1 MIRQPEWLSQ
11 FVDRVLANA
20 AQLGVESGT
29 GCHVYRNTDG
39 EWEVTL
45 FSDEESTGRMLGLN
59 AIPAAL
65 SVDVFELVRVFDEL
79 SSCRWQSAPA
89 AWDDDLGAHLSVEG
103 KFEGHA
109 VWLRIV
115 SKMPACL
122 AEPVTYA
129 AARR

>member
-11 FVDRVLANA
+11 FVDRVLASS
-20 AQLGVESGT
+20 AQLGMESGT

-45 FSDEESTGRMLGLN
+45 FSDEEPTGRMPGLN
-59 AIPAAL
+59 QIPPAL
-65 SVDVFELVRVFDEL
+65 SVDIFELVRVFDEL

-89 AWDDDLGAHLSVEG
+89 AWDDDLGVHLAVEG

-109 VWLRIV
+109 IWLRIV
-115 SKMPACL
+115 SQMPACL
-122 AEPVTYA
+122 AEQATYA
-129 AARR
+129 SARR

>member
-1 MIRQPEWLSQ
+1 MIRQPEWLSE
-11 FVDRVLANA
+11 FVDRVLASA
-20 AQLGVESGT
+20 AQIGVESGT
-29 GCHVYRNTDG
+29 GCHVYRNTQG

-45 FSDEESTGRMLGLN
+45 FSDEEPTGRLPGL
-59 AIPAAL
+59 IEVPPAL

-79 SSCRWQSAPA
+79 NSCRWQSAPA

-103 KFEGHA
+103 KFAGHLI
-109 VWLRIV
+109 WLRIV
-115 SKMPACL
+115 SQMPTCL

>member
-11 FVDRVLANA
+11 FVDRVLASA

-29 GCHVYRNTDG
+29 GCHVYRNTTG

-45 FSDEESTGRMLGLN
+45 FGDEQSTGRMAGLN
-59 AIPAAL
+59 EVPAAL
-65 SVDVFELVRVFDEL
+65 SIDVVGLVCIFDEL
-79 SSCRWQSAPA
+79 NSCRWQSAPV
-89 AWDDDLGAHLSVEG
+89 AWDDDLGSHLSVEG
-103 KFEGHA
+103 TYEGHK

-115 SKMPACL
+115 SQMPACL

-129 AARR
+129 ASRR

>member
-11 FVDRVLANA
+11 FVDRVLASA

-45 FSDEESTGRMLGLN
+45 FSDEESTWRMPGLTEV
-59 AIPAAL
+59 PAAL
-65 SVDVFELVRVFDEL
+65 SIDVFELIGVFDEL
-79 SSCRWQSAPA
+79 SSCRWQSAPV
-89 AWDDDLGAHLSVEG
+89 AWDDDLGSHMSVEG
-103 KFEGHA
+103 TFQGHA

-115 SKMPACL
+115 SQMPACL